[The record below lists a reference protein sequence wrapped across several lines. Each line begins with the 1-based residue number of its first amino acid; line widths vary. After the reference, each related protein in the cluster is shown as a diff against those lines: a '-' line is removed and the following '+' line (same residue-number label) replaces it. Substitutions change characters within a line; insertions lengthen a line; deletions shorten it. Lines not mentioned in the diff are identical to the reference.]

1 MIFAERWF
9 NVLDFIPV
17 ALRILILAAVP
28 ILEQKAA
35 IPVGIIAGLP
45 VWEVYILTLIG
56 AALPSPFIIWFI
68 EHIFQFLR
76 RYPLMDKII
85 TGFETKTRGK
95 SGNIQKYK
103 LFGLV
108 LFVAI
113 PLPGTGVWTGSLAA
127 VLLGLEKKSAV
138 LAVFMG
144 ALVCGLII
152 LAFTSSVGLLIR

>member
-1 MIFAERWF
+1 M
-9 NVLDFIPV
+9 LDFIPV
-17 ALRILILAAVP
+17 AFRILILAAVP

-35 IPVGIIAGLP
+35 IPIGIIAGLP

-56 AALPSPFIIWFI
+56 AVIPSPFIIWFI
-68 EHIFQFLR
+68 EHIFDFLR
-76 RYPLMDKII
+76 RYPVFEKII
-85 TGFETKTRGK
+85 TKFEEKTRGK

-103 LFGLV
+103 FLGLI

-138 LAVFMG
+138 LAVFLG
-144 ALVCGLII
+144 ALICGLII
-152 LAFTSSVGLLIR
+152 LGFTSSVGLLIQ